1 MSSGKKIQIRTRNVM
16 PGTKRL
22 SLWLGGKN
30 QMRRAR
36 QQKKLAPGQVT
47 NSAANREVQTDAK
60 ISERTKQE
68 K

>member
-1 MSSGKKIQIRTRNVM
+1 VRKKN
-16 PGTKRL
+16 P
-22 SLWLGGKN
+22 N
-30 QMRRAR
+30 QNKKCDARHKTTITLARWEKSDATGR